1 MAHSGSYTTRPW
13 GYGWRTSKLFITIV
27 ISVAMFTDYFLFSF
41 IIPILPDILEDR
53 LNLHPQR
60 IQLFTSIILSMN
72 AIVSILI
79 APLVGS
85 LSDRVKWK
93 SRLMLL
99 AYLVDVLGTGITAWS
114 TTIAGLLIGR
124 LIQTISGSLLWIAG
138 MAILGGSMEHNQL
151 ARAMSICVL
160 FASGGLLSG
169 PGVSAA
175 LFNSISYSLTWLSAF
190 LILIVAATFQLLLLE
205 PYNFPPHVKNDHQD
219 SIAQNHEEQSE
230 TNSLLSHGH
239 ITPFP
244 GEDWE
249 SSPGPTAS
257 SSRIYWM
264 MLCKRRVLSA
274 VIGEMLLAMLI
285 SSFEATIPLHIKK
298 VFHWESLQAGILFLL
313 LQAPSLIL
321 AFPAGWL
328 KDYYGMHV
336 PVTVGFLL
344 MAPSLWLLGVPGS
357 GIFAWADHR
366 SGQIIYIVTL
376 VSIGVCR
383 TLVLG
388 LGGVE
393 VMRGATELAADYP
406 GIFGAQT
413 GHSRGFVL
421 SNITFK
427 LGMFLGPL
435 VSGFLTESIGYYFMN
450 VIFGEFV
457 VP

>member
-1 MAHSGSYTTRPW
+1 MAHSGSYTRKPW
-13 GYGWRTSKLFITIV
+13 GYSWRTSRLFIIIV
-27 ISVAMFTDYFLFSF
+27 ISIAMFTDYFLFSF
-41 IIPILPDILEDR
+41 IIPILPEILEDR
-53 LNLHPQR
+53 LSVPLQR
-60 IQLFTSIILSMN
+60 TQLLTSIILSMN
-72 AIVSILI
+72 AIVSIVL
-79 APLVGS
+79 APIVGS

-99 AYLVDVLGTGITAWS
+99 AYLVDVVGTAVTAWS
-114 TTIAGLLIGR
+114 TTVAGLIIGR
-124 LIQTISGSLLWIAG
+124 FVQTISGSLLWIAG

-175 LFNSISYSLTWLSAF
+175 LFNSTTYNITWLSAF
-190 LILIVAATFQLLLLE
+190 FILILAAGFQLFVLE
-205 PYNFPPHVKNDHQD
+205 PYNFPPHFDNDCHDSFVQD
-219 SIAQNHEEQSE
+219 GQDHTE
-230 TNSLLSHGH
+230 TDSLLSHTYT
-239 ITPFP
+239 ITSS
-244 GEDWE
+244 GADWE
-249 SSPGPTAS
+249 SSPRPAAS

-264 MLCKRRVLSA
+264 MLCKRRVLAA

-285 SSFEATIPLHIKK
+285 SSFEATIPLHIKH
-298 VFHWESLQAGILFLL
+298 VFHWESLQAGMLFLL

-344 MAPSLWLLGVPGS
+344 MAPSLWLLGVPGTEN
-357 GIFAWADHR
+357 FQWANNHAGR
-366 SGQIIYIVTL
+366 VVYIVTL
-376 VSIGVCR
+376 VSIGVSR

-393 VMRGATELAADYP
+393 VMRGATELVADYP

-450 VIFGEFV
+450 VIFGEFAG
-457 VP
+457 P

>member
-1 MAHSGSYTTRPW
+1 MAHSGSYTRRPW
-13 GYGWRTSKLFITIV
+13 GYSWRTSKLFITIV
-27 ISVAMFTDYFLFSF
+27 ISIAMFTDYFLFSF
-41 IIPILPDILEDR
+41 IIPILPEILEDR
-53 LNLHPQR
+53 LQVRPR
-60 IQLFTSIILSMN
+60 RTQLFTSIILSMN
-72 AIVSILI
+72 AIVSIFI
-79 APLVGS
+79 APPVGS
-85 LSDRVKWK
+85 LSDRVKCK

-99 AYLVDVLGTGITAWS
+99 AYVVDVVGTGVTAWS
-114 TTIAGLLIGR
+114 TTVAGLIIGR

-151 ARAMSICVL
+151 ARVMSICVL

-175 LFNSISYSLTWLSAF
+175 LFNSTSYSLTWLSAL
-190 LILIVAATFQLLLLE
+190 LILIVAATFQSLLLE
-205 PYNFPPHVKNDHQD
+205 PYNFPPHIKNDHQD
-219 SIAQNHEEQSE
+219 SIAENGQDHTE
-230 TNSLLSHGH
+230 TDSLLPHGS
-239 ITPFP
+239 TSSSS
-244 GEDWE
+244 GADWE
-249 SSPGPTAS
+249 PSPRPAAS

-264 MLCKRRVLSA
+264 MLCKRRVVSA

-285 SSFEATIPLHIKK
+285 SSFEATIPLHIKH
-298 VFHWESLQAGILFLL
+298 VFHWESLQAGMLFLL

-357 GIFAWADHR
+357 GIFAWANHR
-366 SGQIIYIVTL
+366 AGQVIYIVTL
-376 VSIGVCR
+376 VSIGVSR

-393 VMRGATELAADYP
+393 VMRGATELATDYP

-435 VSGFLTESIGYYFMN
+435 VSGALSESIGYYFMN
-450 VIFGEFV
+450 VIFGEFA